1 MTKPYPLNLVDYLE
15 RGAVLSMPD
24 RVCFRDQDRTY
35 TLARIRRAA
44 RQIGAAIAA
53 AADVVNRPV
62 VVFLPKC
69 AETLIADLGIFY
81 SGNFYLNVDMLAPPA
96 RLQAL
101 LQNVA
106 PAIYLTQASHRPALL
121 ALGAPE
127 EQIVDIG
134 PLLAADVPEPDAA
147 ALDARRRRVLDTD
160 PACIINTS
168 GSTGV
173 PKSAVLSHRG
183 LIDFMEWHQ
192 QAYPLT
198 ADDVVGSL
206 SPYHFD
212 GYIVGFFSAVW
223 QGAQLVVVP
232 GQLAMFPLRLAEFLR
247 DQGVTFI
254 FWVPTVMVN
263 MANTDVFASAP
274 PATLRHVGFAGEVFP
289 SRHLNYWRR
298 HLPAARF
305 VNYYGPI
312 EISVICTHYEVD
324 RDFGDEEAIPIGFP
338 CGNTDILIL
347 DEENRP
353 CAPGVPGELCVR
365 GCSLAHGYWNNP
377 EVTARVFVQNP
388 LNTTYPEKIYRTG
401 DMAFRND
408 RGEIMFVGRK
418 DFQIKHQGFR
428 IELGEIENACLALPG
443 IRNACVLYQ
452 QERKEITLFYEAE
465 PEVDAAIIRKELAK
479 TLPKYMFPTVFHRLD
494 ALPLNANGK
503 IDRKILSERM
513 GIPSAM
519 G

>member
-15 RGAVLSMPD
+15 RGAVLTMPD
-24 RVCFRDQDRTY
+24 RVCFRDQERTY
-35 TLARIRRAA
+35 TLAWIRRAA
-44 RQIGAAIAA
+44 RNIGAAIAA
-53 AADVVNRPV
+53 AADEVNRPV

-101 LQNVA
+101 LQNVE
-106 PAIYLTQASHRPALL
+106 PAIYLTQAVHRPALV
-121 ALGAPE
+121 ALGAPAE
-127 EQIVDIG
+127 RIVDID
-134 PLLAADVPEPDAA
+134 PLLAADGPEPDAA

-168 GSTGV
+168 GSTGI

-192 QAYPLT
+192 QVYPL
-198 ADDVVGSL
+198 AASDVVGSL

-247 DQGVTFI
+247 DQGITFI

-263 MANTDVFASAP
+263 MANTDVFASARP
-274 PATLRHVGFAGEVFP
+274 SALRHVGFAGEVFP
-289 SRHLNYWRR
+289 ARHLNYWRR

-324 RDFGDEEAIPIGFP
+324 RDFADEEAIPIGFA

-353 CAPGVPGELCVR
+353 CAPGAPGELCVR

-401 DMAFRND
+401 DVAFRNE
-408 RGEIMFVGRK
+408 RGEIIFVGRK

-428 IELGEIENACLALPG
+428 IELGEIENACLGVPG

-452 QERKEITLFYEAE
+452 HERKEITLFYEA
-465 PEVDAAIIRKELAK
+465 PADADAAYIRKELAK
-479 TLPKYMFPTVFHRLD
+479 TLPKYMFPTVFHRLE
-494 ALPLNANGK
+494 ALPLNPSGK
-503 IDRKILSERM
+503 IDRKLLLDFIK
-513 GIPSAM
+513 PQT
-519 G
+519 